1 MIHQKEQN
9 SFKVK
14 FLLAIGSLG
23 LIFFFLIAST
33 APLKDLT
40 LKTLF
45 PKSFSRAQEIDKAP
59 KVNLRISGKDII
71 NERVIN
77 VSKDDF
83 PITLIWTTSGNPE
96 SCSARSFGL
105 SATDDLWAGSKNPQ
119 GGNFTIND
127 LSTNNPYVYTIDCSN
142 KDGDADGSSVTINVG
157 AQDLTNAPYFS
168 NFNLYLDDKEYLLSE
183 PLGINV
189 GDKLVTSWSSL
200 NTSTPYSICISS
212 GSWPKGYKSI
222 RNFKSTEELSIP
234 ASKVYK
240 YTIYCSNENNFTQ
253 SSGVIIAN

>member
-1 MIHQKEQN
+1 M
-9 SFKVK
+9 
-14 FLLAIGSLG
+14 
-23 LIFFFLIAST
+23 
-33 APLKDLT
+33 
-40 LKTLF
+40 
-45 PKSFSRAQEIDKAP
+45 
-59 KVNLRISGKDII
+59 
-71 NERVIN
+71 
-77 VSKDDF
+77 
-83 PITLIWTTSGNPE
+83 
-96 SCSARSFGL
+96 
-105 SATDDLWAGSKNPQ
+105 
-119 GGNFTIND
+119 
-127 LSTNNPYVYTIDCSN
+127 
-142 KDGDADGSSVTINVG
+142 
-157 AQDLTNAPYFS
+157 
-168 NFNLYLDDKEYLLSE
+168 SE